1 MKVPLFRPKLGKEEL
16 VNLKK
21 VFKTGW
27 VGLGPM
33 TKELEE
39 RFAKSI
45 GVKHAIGVTSC
56 TAAMHIAVQALGIK
70 KGDEVIVPAITV
82 VSTPYAALYNGATP
96 VFADVDP
103 ISICLDPAD
112 FERKITKR
120 TKVVMPVHLGGH
132 SCDMDAILKI
142 AKKHGIFVVEDC
154 ANAQGASYKGKM
166 VGSFGDIGCF
176 SFEAKK
182 NMTTGDG
189 GMAVTNNPALA
200 EKLKAL
206 RWYGSSSDTWKRFTG
221 NAKYSWHYDVSE
233 LGWKYNMTDI
243 MAAIG
248 LAQLKKLPTALKAK
262 DKLRARYNQ
271 VLQGIS
277 WLKIPNDRPY
287 TKSGWWLYIARIKNG
302 WRDKFIVYMA
312 ENGITTSVHFPP
324 VYRHSVFKKIGLAA
338 NCPVAE
344 KISEEIVSLPLFAG
358 MNEKEFNYVVSVIKK
373 FQEKLLPFLGRSI
386 LY

>member
-45 GVKHAIGVTSC
+45 GVKHA
-56 TAAMHIAVQALGIK
+56 
-70 KGDEVIVPAITV
+70 
-82 VSTPYAALYNGATP
+82 NGATS

-166 VGSFGDIGCF
+166 VGSFG
-176 SFEAKK
+176 
-182 NMTTGDG
+182 
-189 GMAVTNNPALA
+189 
-200 EKLKAL
+200 
-206 RWYGSSSDTWKRFTG
+206 
-221 NAKYSWHYDVSE
+221 
-233 LGWKYNMTDI
+233 
-243 MAAIG
+243 
-248 LAQLKKLPTALKAK
+248 
-262 DKLRARYNQ
+262 
-271 VLQGIS
+271 
-277 WLKIPNDRPY
+277 
-287 TKSGWWLYIARIKNG
+287 
-302 WRDKFIVYMA
+302 
-312 ENGITTSVHFPP
+312 
-324 VYRHSVFKKIGLAA
+324 
-338 NCPVAE
+338 
-344 KISEEIVSLPLFAG
+344 
-358 MNEKEFNYVVSVIKK
+358 
-373 FQEKLLPFLGRSI
+373 
-386 LY
+386 